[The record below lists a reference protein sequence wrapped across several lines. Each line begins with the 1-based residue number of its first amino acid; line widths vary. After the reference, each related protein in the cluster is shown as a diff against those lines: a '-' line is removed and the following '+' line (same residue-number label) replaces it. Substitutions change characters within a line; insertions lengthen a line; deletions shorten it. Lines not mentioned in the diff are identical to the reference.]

1 MRVAVSKPS
10 GSGFAVHWTLLLAE
24 KLGIYTQEGLEVE
37 IVQLDQGE
45 GTRTLLSGEVPVMRR
60 GPDETIA
67 LIDRGAEIRIVAGL
81 MRRSPIYLYAADDVR
96 SVADLRGRT
105 IAGISAQFGSSLVL
119 RMLLEDEGLERDA
132 YSIVHTGGSFARFA
146 AMQDGRAAAAVLSP
160 PTNWDAEKAG
170 FRLLVSFPERYPD
183 FMFTAIQ
190 AQNRFAEAHPEV
202 MAALMRAEL
211 RAQRILN
218 DPLRKDECVAL
229 LAAADGIELAEAVA
243 IYDTM
248 VQNDRIYT
256 TAAEIEGPALDNL
269 LQTMIRFGEV
279 RATMRP
285 ADCFER
291 RYLDE
296 ARLQLN
302 ARTETP
308 K

>member
-1 MRVAVSKPS
+1 
-10 GSGFAVHWTLLLAE
+10 
-24 KLGIYTQEGLEVE
+24 
-37 IVQLDQGE
+37 
-45 GTRTLLSGEVPVMRR
+45 
-60 GPDETIA
+60 
-67 LIDRGAEIRIVAGL
+67 
-81 MRRSPIYLYAADDVR
+81 
-96 SVADLRGRT
+96 
-105 IAGISAQFGSSLVL
+105 
-119 RMLLEDEGLERDA
+119 MLLEDEGLERDA